1 MLTIVLREMVYPRSY
16 TTKSAFSNV
25 TKFYASF
32 VILLIHAQQSHCW
45 FDYDYSETQIS
56 LSTPE
61 ECARTCVDGE
71 PPKYCYYKFHL
82 EFYGTVGPACNVKA
96 QQSQCVFGDGFEKT
110 VTIINRQLP
119 GPLIQVC
126 LGDYIIVDVENAI
139 LGQEVTIH
147 WHGIFQNGY
156 QFYDGVPYVTQ
167 CPIPSSTTFRYQF
180 GADNSGTH
188 FYHSHVSTHMLDGQ
202 YGPLI
207 IKDAPSE
214 NPFYNMYDEDEHV
227 IFLSDWL
234 HEFSV
239 ERFPG
244 RYRKNIGQTAQNF
257 LINGRGNWTDPDNP
271 NDTTNGNLTEFVVTQ
286 NKRYRFRIINS
297 FSTVCIAEL
306 SIQNHNMTLIAQDG
320 ANVMPKHV
328 DIVIT
333 TAGERVDVIVHANQP
348 VGSYYIIV
356 RGLGECK
363 DKRVQQLAVL
373 RYVGGPSTPSR
384 PLPLYDNAPTGIVYN
399 PLDATKCNR
408 NDNSTGVCVNQLES
422 LDQDLE
428 VLVEWPVERH
438 VLDFWF
444 FNYTEYGNR
453 LLFETNSYRSFFVA
467 TDRSELVS
475 MFNDI
480 TFETPSSPLI
490 SDPRSYETIC
500 KPNQLSNCTDP
511 CACTQVIHAPL
522 DSVVELL
529 IYDRI
534 PLPDLHHPFHLHGY
548 EFKVLYIGQ
557 FADARNIS
565 TSDIND
571 ILAAHE
577 QRLQRGE
584 YRNPPGK
591 DTVKIPMG
599 GYVIIRFKANNPG
612 WWLIHCHFSWHH
624 LTGMEMVI
632 HVGEEQDLPP
642 VPSGFPTCSNWEP
655 PIQALNDFYSFRY
668 PLNYQ
673 YAISGTK

>member
-1 MLTIVLREMVYPRSY
+1 MTFPCSSA
-16 TTKSAFSNV
+16 TKSAFSNV
-25 TKFYASF
+25 TKFYVLL

-45 FDYDYSETQIS
+45 DDYDYSETEIS

-71 PPKYCYYKFHL
+71 SRKYCYYKFHV
-82 EFYGTVGPACNVKA
+82 EFYGTVGPACDVKE

-110 VTIINRQLP
+110 VTTINRQLP
-119 GPLIQVC
+119 GPPIEVC
-126 LGDYIIVDVENAI
+126 LGDYIIVDVENGVI
-139 LGQEVTIH
+139 GQEVTIH

-156 QFYDGVPYVTQ
+156 QFYDGVPYITQ
-167 CPIPSSTTFRYQF
+167 CPIPSSSTFRYQF

-188 FYHSHVSTHMLDGQ
+188 FYHSHISTHMLDGQ

-214 NPFYNMYDEDEHV
+214 NPFYHLYDEDEHV

-271 NDTTNGNLTEFVVTQ
+271 KDTTNGKLTEFVVTK

-320 ANVMPKHV
+320 ANVKPKDV
-328 DIVIT
+328 DIIIT
-333 TAGERVDVIVHANQP
+333 TAGERVDVIVNANQP

-363 DKRVQQLAVL
+363 EKRVQQLAVL
-373 RYVGGPSTPSR
+373 RYVGGPPTPSR
-384 PLPLYDNAPTGIVYN
+384 PLPLYDNAPTGIIYN
-399 PLDATKCNR
+399 PLDATKCDRTASSN
-408 NDNSTGVCVNQLES
+408 GVCVNQLES
-422 LDQDLE
+422 LDADQEILAYG
-428 VLVEWPVERH
+428 PVERH

-453 LLFETNSYRSFFVA
+453 LLFANNSYRNFFVA
-467 TDRSELVS
+467 TDKSELIS

-480 TFETPSSPLI
+480 SFETPSSPLI
-490 SDPRSYETIC
+490 SDSRSYQTVC

-511 CACTQVIHAPL
+511 CVCTQVIHAPL

-534 PLPDLHHPFHLHGY
+534 PLTDLHHPFHLHGY
-548 EFKVLYIGQ
+548 EFRVLYVGQ

-565 TSDIND
+565 HSDLDN
-571 ILAAHE
+571 ILAAHA

-584 YRNPPGK
+584 YHNPPGK
-591 DTVKIPMG
+591 DTVKIPTG
-599 GYVIIRFKANNPG
+599 GYVILRFKANNPG

-624 LTGMEMVI
+624 ITGMEMVI
-632 HVGEEQDLPP
+632 HVGEDQDLPP
-642 VPSGFPTCSNWEP
+642 VPPGFPTCYNWEP
-655 PIQALNDFYSFRY
+655 PIQALNDFYNFKY
-668 PLNYQ
+668 PPSYQ
-673 YAISGTK
+673 YIVAPTN

>member
-1 MLTIVLREMVYPRSY
+1 MSSRSSS
-16 TTKSAFSNV
+16 TKSVFSNV
-25 TKFYASF
+25 TMFYALF
-32 VILLIHAQQSHCW
+32 VILLIHAKQSHCLSG
-45 FDYDYSETQIS
+45 SESPETEIS
-56 LSTPE
+56 FSTPE
-61 ECARTCVDGE
+61 ECARTCVDDE
-71 PPKYCYYKFHL
+71 PPKYCYYKFHV
-82 EFYGTVGPACNVKA
+82 EFYTTVGPACDVQK
-96 QQSQCVFGDGFEKT
+96 QQKHCVFADGVEKT

-119 GPLIQVC
+119 GPSIQVC
-126 LGDYIIVDVENAI
+126 QGDYIIVDVENAVH
-139 LGQEVTIH
+139 GQEVTMH

-156 QFYDGVPYVTQ
+156 QFYDGVPYITQ

-180 GADNSGTH
+180 AADNSGTH
-188 FYHSHVSTHMLDGQ
+188 FYHSHISTHMIDGQ
-202 YGPLI
+202 YGSLI
-207 IKDAPSE
+207 IKDPPSE
-214 NPFYNMYDEDEHV
+214 NPYRDMYDEDNHV

-306 SIQNHNMTLIAQDG
+306 SIQNHNMTIIAQDG
-320 ANVMPKHV
+320 GNVKPKDV
-328 DIVIT
+328 DIIIS
-333 TAGERVDVIVHANQP
+333 TAGERTDVILHANQP
-348 VGSYYIIV
+348 VGNYYIVV
-356 RGLGECK
+356 RGLGECA

-373 RYVGGPSTPSR
+373 RYVGGPPTPSR
-384 PLPLYDNAPTGIVYN
+384 PLPLYDDAPTGIVYN
-399 PLDATKCNR
+399 PLDGTKCNR
-408 NDNSTGVCVNQLES
+408 KDNSTGVCVNQLES
-422 LDQDLE
+422 LDDDPE
-428 VLVEWPVERH
+428 ILVEEPVQRH

-453 LLFETNSYRSFFVA
+453 LLFETNSYRNFFVA
-467 TDRSELVS
+467 NDKSELIS

-480 TFETPSSPLI
+480 AFESPSSPLI
-490 SDPRSYETIC
+490 SDSRSYETIC
-500 KPNQLSNCTDP
+500 KPNQRSNCTDP

-522 DSVVELL
+522 NTVVELL

-534 PLPDLHHPFHLHGY
+534 PLAGLHHPFHLHGY
-548 EFKVLYIGQ
+548 EFKVLYVGQ
-557 FADARNIS
+557 FADSRNIS
-565 TSDIND
+565 KTDIDN

-584 YRNPPGK
+584 YHNPPGK
-591 DTVKIPMG
+591 DTVKIPTG

-624 LTGMEMVI
+624 ITGMEMVI
-632 HVGEEQDLPP
+632 HVGEESDLPP
-642 VPSGFPTCSNWEP
+642 VPPDFPTCYNWEP
-655 PIQALNDFYSFRY
+655 PIQALNDFYNFKY
-668 PLNYQ
+668 PRN
-673 YAISGTK
+673 K